1 MRRNNLWRWIIM
13 GVCFLTAIIYLRPT
27 FQYYN
32 NSVNIPFFYTSEEY
46 KNNPDNELEM
56 ADLSRK
62 ALKRGLDLQGGV
74 RLTQEIDLADLIEQL
89 AENKDTRFDE
99 LFNYMQDVSILEV
112 DYLSQF
118 LREAETRNLRLE
130 RYFTDDKRLDENND
144 VRSIE
149 QYLRDMSEDGIL
161 QALEIL
167 RNRIDEFG
175 VAEPNIQRE
184 GNYRIIIEL
193 AGVDNV
199 ERAKELVG
207 RTAKL
212 EFKPLKPAE
221 VAENIFDSFDQLMRM
236 DKLGETLDSEQESTA
251 DDSTTAP
258 KAASTM
264 TETSIA
270 ELLGQ
275 TDTTLSEELGESTVI
290 FDRQTF
296 DDFPFRSFF
305 INISTIGGWHGVIE
319 NNVALINRLLA
330 REDFQR
336 IIPTDAA
343 FYWSAKPDVIDGRNY
358 YELFLLD
365 RDASLGGDVIT
376 DARVTIGQGYDLQ
389 TAGKPMVSMEMNGAG
404 SRRWE
409 QITGDNVQSRIAIV
423 LDDKVFSAPTVIN
436 KISGGNSQITGIGT
450 MDEAKDLA
458 IVLKA
463 GAFSADMNIIAQQT
477 VGPSLGAD
485 SIRKGTFSII
495 VGFLLVFLFM
505 IVYYKM
511 SGSIATLALMLNLL
525 FVMAILAGFH
535 ATLTLPGI
543 AGLILTIG
551 MAVDANVLIFE
562 RIREELTTGKTIRAA
577 IDSGYSRAFR
587 TILDANLTTLI
598 AAVMLYQFGTGAIKG
613 FALVLMIGISS
624 SMFTAIVFTRIVF
637 DFVTSKWNIQKLSI

>member
-1 MRRNNLWRWIIM
+1 MRRNNLWRWIII
-13 GVCFLTAIIYLRPT
+13 GVCFLTAIIYLMPT

-32 NSVNIPFFYTSEEY
+32 DSVNIPFFYKSEEY

-56 ADLSRK
+56 AELSRK
-62 ALKRGLDLQGGV
+62 AIKRGLDLQGGV
-74 RLTQEIDLADLIEQL
+74 RLTEEIDLADLIEQL

-99 LFNYMQDVSILEV
+99 LFTYMKDISILEV

-130 RYFTDDKRLDENND
+130 RYFTDDKRLDENNN

-184 GNYRIIIEL
+184 GSYRIIIEL

-199 ERAKELVG
+199 DRAKELVG
-207 RTAKL
+207 KTAKL

-221 VAENIFDSFDQLMRM
+221 VAENIFDSFDRLMRL
-236 DKLGETLDSEQESTA
+236 DKSGEIFDSVQDSTA
-251 DDSTTAP
+251 DDSTRVQ

-264 TETSIA
+264 TETSVA

-275 TDTTLSEELGESTVI
+275 TDSTLSEELGESTVI
-290 FDRQTF
+290 FDQQTF
-296 DDFPFRSFF
+296 EDFPFRSFF

-319 NNVALINRLLA
+319 NNVPLINRLLA
-330 REDFQR
+330 RADFQR
-336 IIPTDAA
+336 IIPTDAE

-358 YELFLLD
+358 YELFLLN

-376 DARVTIGQGYDLQ
+376 DARVTIGQGYDPQ

-409 QITGDNVQSRIAIV
+409 QITGDHVQNRIAIV

-436 KISGGNSQITGIGT
+436 KISGGNSQITGIGS

-463 GAFSADMNIIAQQT
+463 GAFSADMNIIAEQT

-485 SIRKGTFSII
+485 SIRKGTLSIT

-511 SGSIATLALMLNLL
+511 SGCIATLALMLNLL

-577 IDSGYSRAFR
+577 IDSGYSRAFT